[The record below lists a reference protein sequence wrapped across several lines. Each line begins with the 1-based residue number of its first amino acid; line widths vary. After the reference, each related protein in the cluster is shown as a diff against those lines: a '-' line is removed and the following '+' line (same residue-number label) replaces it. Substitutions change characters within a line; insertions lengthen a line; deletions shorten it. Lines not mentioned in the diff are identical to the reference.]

1 MVAGRA
7 AVTRMSSKK
16 IRLVA
21 EKGQYLNGRTKL
33 LFGNQLVDFSF
44 VDFHRVL
51 LA

>member
-7 AVTRMSSKK
+7 AVTRMSGKK
-16 IRLVA
+16 IRLLP
-21 EKGQYLNGRTKL
+21 KCKSQLNGSAKL

-44 VDFHRVL
+44 VDLHWVL